1 MNIFTFA
8 VVIFELCGYFQQ
20 IPQQENT
27 KPISHEQY
35 SSLLIKYVDGEGW
48 VDYDRLK
55 KDRAV
60 LKNYINTIQK
70 NPPNDTYWTRNEQ
83 LAYWINAY
91 NAITLDI
98 VLEYYP
104 IESIKDIGGTIK
116 IPLINTAWD
125 IPIKIGSQE
134 ITLNFIE
141 HSILRKKFQEP
152 RIHVAINCA
161 SYSCPAI
168 RREAFTADLLDTQ
181 LQEQAVSF
189 INDQKRNKINK
200 EEAKISELFQW
211 FAEDFT
217 KKETLYNFLNLY
229 SFHKLNERTKLSFL
243 NYDWRL
249 NKKGTK

>member
-1 MNIFTFA
+1 MNIYTFA
-8 VVIFELCGYFQQ
+8 LALFELCGSFQQ

-35 SSLLIKYVDGEGW
+35 NSLLLKYVDTEGW
-48 VDYDRLK
+48 VDYDGLK
-55 KDRAV
+55 KQRDI
-60 LKNYINTIQK
+60 LKNYINSIQK
-70 NPPNDTYWTRNEQ
+70 NPPNDTHWSKNEQ

-98 VLEYYP
+98 VLDYYP
-104 IESIKDIGGTIK
+104 IESIKDIGSIIK

-125 IPIKIGSQE
+125 IPIKIGNQE

-152 RIHVAINCA
+152 RIHFAINCA
-161 SYSCPAI
+161 SYSCPAL
-168 RREAFTADLLDTQ
+168 RNEAFIAATLETQ

-189 INDQKRNKINK
+189 INDPKRNKINK
-200 EEAKISELFQW
+200 TEAQISELFQW

-217 KKETLYNFLNLY
+217 RKGSLYQFLNLY
-229 SFHKLNERTKLSFL
+229 SFHTIHDKTKISYL